1 MFLKEFL
8 RQSLL
13 MLTCKVK
20 GNTILLCVL
29 SCLGDVQ
36 CKTISQITYG
46 GNISAL
52 FDFEFGFGGYT
63 REDIKMVIIYLTL
76 TKITGTIKYQ
86 AFPIIKRPK

>member
-1 MFLKEFL
+1 
-8 RQSLL
+8 

-29 SCLGDVQ
+29 SCLAYVQ
-36 CKTISQITYG
+36 CKRISQITYG

-52 FDFEFGFGGYT
+52 FDFEFGFGGYR
-63 REDIKMVIIYLTL
+63 REDIKMVIIYLTFI
-76 TKITGTIKYQ
+76 KIAWTIKYQ

>member
-1 MFLKEFL
+1 
-8 RQSLL
+8 

-20 GNTILLCVL
+20 GNIILLCVL
-29 SCLGDVQ
+29 SCLADVQ

-52 FDFEFGFGGYT
+52 FDFEFGFGGYK
-63 REDIKMVIIYLTL
+63 RKDIKMVIIYLTL
-76 TKITGTIKYQ
+76 TKIAGTIKYQ